1 ARQGTRVRAARDR
14 PGREGACGGRPRP
27 LLAVHGRYRRR
38 ALPAPPAR
46 RRRALPDYGAVR
58 PRYGRAPVRMSR
70 NALLGIYYLGVFAMI
85 AVGASLW
92 LTGHGTGDPWLSLGV
107 LLAFAPPVVIW
118 LRRLFSRD

>member
-1 ARQGTRVRAARDR
+1 M
-14 PGREGACGGRPRP
+14 
-27 LLAVHGRYRRR
+27 
-38 ALPAPPAR
+38 
-46 RRRALPDYGAVR
+46 
-58 PRYGRAPVRMSR
+58 RMSR